1 MNINQYLNFNIL
13 FNLLNIFKI
22 NNIKNNDNIIC
33 PITVKFDEEYY
44 YEEFLENNKFPIDL
58 ESGNLY
64 KIDNNIPDLES
75 GLYQKKYNKKYI
87 LKKEKDVMYE
97 NDMLHMSLNYI
108 KK

>member
-1 MNINQYLNFNIL
+1 MNINQYLNFNII

-33 PITVKFDEEYY
+33 QVSVKFDDEYY
-44 YEEFLENNKFPIDL
+44 YEEFLENNNFPIDL

-64 KIDNNIPDLES
+64 KIDTIIPDLES
-75 GLYQKKYNKKYI
+75 GLFDKKNNKIYI
-87 LKKEKDVMYE
+87 LKKEKDVIYE
-97 NDMLHMSLNYI
+97 NDMLHMPLNYI